1 MMAEIGF
8 NLAVYA
14 VPVVP
19 SRPGADERLV
29 RIGDGVPVRH
39 LPPAPRPR
47 PFGALC
53 ICGVRGVHRTSYGQH
68 RPA

>member
-1 MMAEIGF
+1 MELIGF

-19 SRPGADERLV
+19 GRPGADERLV
-29 RIGDGVPVRH
+29 QLRDGVLVRH

-53 ICGVRGVHRTSYGQH
+53 VCGVRGVHRTRDGAH
-68 RPA
+68 GRA